1 MLRGS
6 SATKI
11 DDKGRLKLPTGLRR
25 QLESG
30 YGPEVFITSVRG
42 TSVHIYPVQVW
53 EEIEAALAALP
64 KTDQVKQRFLE
75 RTSYFGQEG
84 TLDKQGR
91 VVLPP
96 ILRAS
101 ARMEG
106 EVVVSARLDH
116 LEVWNHDRL
125 LERFDEQPFTDD
137 DYGYLSDL
145 GI

>member
-1 MLRGS
+1 MFRGS
-6 SATKI
+6 AATKI
-11 DDKGRLKLPTGLRR
+11 DDKGRLKLPTSFRR
-25 QLESG
+25 QMEAA
-30 YGPEVFITSVRG
+30 YGSEVFITSVRG
-42 TSVHIYPVQVW
+42 TSVQVYPIQVW
-53 EEIEAALAALP
+53 EEIENALAALP

-91 VVLPP
+91 VVLPA
-96 ILRAS
+96 ILRES
-101 ARMEG
+101 ARMSG

-125 LERFDEQPFTDD
+125 RERFEDQPFDD
-137 DYGYLSDL
+137 DDFSYLSER

>member
-1 MLRGS
+1 MFRGS

-30 YGPEVFITSVRG
+30 YGPDVFITSVRG

-75 RTSYFGQEG
+75 RTSYFGQEA

-91 VVLPP
+91 VVIPP
-96 ILRAS
+96 ILRSS
-101 ARMEG
+101 AQMTG
-106 EVVVSARLDH
+106 DVVVSARLDH
-116 LEVWNHDRL
+116 LEVWNQQRL
-125 LERFDEQPFTDD
+125 LERFDQQPFTDD
-137 DYGYLSDL
+137 DYGYLSER